1 MGNTTAVQSANSR
14 RIFKTLGASFLRLK
28 AFAWLLS
35 QWSLSHAPC
44 MRSLSRSGMSLRFLI
59 GSLDYPR
66 PVRSYA
72 AGSVRYI
79 CYSSSTNTTFP
90 FSRGARRGFNSKTTL
105 SCEFLRSKD
114 TDPYSSLLR
123 TQVPPAQ
130 PQVSPTAHAHLC
142 PNALLNGT
150 SFSRTQR
157 LDRFWSAPSLQLTR
171 DPNRRPA
178 LLASLN
184 RTGWHFRLTLLFFFF
199 LLFMKKPKDFTQQG
213 FNGSRVWYVEAFSL
227 YTGVFWFISSK
238 TQEK

>member
-157 LDRFWSAPSLQLTR
+157 LDRFLVSTFAPTYS
-171 DPNRRPA
+171 RPE
-178 LLASLN
+178 
-184 RTGWHFRLTLLFFFF
+184 
-199 LLFMKKPKDFTQQG
+199 P
-213 FNGSRVWYVEAFSL
+213 EA
-227 YTGVFWFISSK
+227 GSSK
-238 TQEK
+238 LVSIAPIGTFDSLSFFSFSPFHEETDGFY

>member
-157 LDRFWSAPSLQLTR
+157 LDRFLVSTFAPTYS
-171 DPNRRPA
+171 RPEPEAGSISQSQSHRMA
-178 LLASLN
+178 LS
-184 RTGWHFRLTLLFFFF
+184 TDSPFF
-199 LLFMKKPKDFTQQG
+199 LFSPFHEETEG
-213 FNGSRVWYVEAFSL
+213 FYAAGF
-227 YTGVFWFISSK
+227 
-238 TQEK
+238 